1 MTQDLYRDILGIPS
15 PSETSPEIFSKL
27 ITDTVDQVNKRFK
40 VNHHRVPDEPF
51 DIIYLS
57 YFLVE
62 QNEWKA
68 KFTHFKKLAFNFFQS
83 PPILWATIATGLYT
97 PTIGE
102 AYKKINPSFDPG
114 KYLKHTSTT
123 PAPQKIGPELT
134 TKLKR
139 KSPYKRGEL
148 WKLDRRWDHLW
159 PSSRKIFL
167 EILRRTQYPK
177 RPENFPWCQAGVK
190 SLKKFTGVSERQVRR
205 ALIQLERSKLIKR
218 IVRGYK
224 DQGASR
230 YRVFLVPAMSGA
242 FSWKSLHAKKNP
254 RPKKRIRRIS

>member
-1 MTQDLYRDILGIPS
+1 MSQELYPDNPGIPTPSQKDHQPYIHLINMAVDWAHKHRNAPDRITDPEADFIMYMSFLISETEWWIPRFTDSQKKAGFFYRDP
-15 PSETSPEIFSKL
+15 
-27 ITDTVDQVNKRFK
+27 DTYWR
-40 VNHHRVPDEPF
+40 
-51 DIIYLS
+51 
-57 YFLVE
+57 
-62 QNEWKA
+62 
-68 KFTHFKKLAFNFFQS
+68 
-83 PPILWATIATGLYT
+83 TIATGGSNPKIIETCKKLLPSLNPETYLPKITHQPPAHKVT
-97 PTIGE
+97 P
-102 AYKKINPSFDPG
+102 
-114 KYLKHTSTT
+114 
-123 PAPQKIGPELT
+123 QLT
-134 TKLKR
+134 TKPKR
-139 KSPYKRGEL
+139 KPTHKRGEL

-159 PSSRKIFL
+159 PSSHKTFL

-190 SLKKFTGVSERQVRR
+190 SLKKFTGVSVIQVRR